1 MKDVILLTRLFQRVS
16 TDIFETSPVD
26 DDEVR
31 LVIDQIVLHPQFGVT
46 TQYDSDI
53 AVLKVRTPQ
62 TTFCAKEKVYS
73 ISSLVI
79 SNDYCYFID
88 LASMLPQGSV

>member
-1 MKDVILLTRLFQRVS
+1 M
-16 TDIFETSPVD
+16 TDHQISVEHHHQGDDPVD

-53 AVLKVRTPQ
+53 AVLKLRTPQ
-62 TTFCAKEKVYS
+62 TTFCAKEKV
-73 ISSLVI
+73 
-79 SNDYCYFID
+79 
-88 LASMLPQGSV
+88 

>member
-1 MKDVILLTRLFQRVS
+1 MWRLCECLVERCIFLFIKIFQRVS
-16 TDIFETSPVD
+16 TDIFETSPLD

-62 TTFCAKEKVYS
+62 TTFCAREKV
-73 ISSLVI
+73 
-79 SNDYCYFID
+79 
-88 LASMLPQGSV
+88 

>member
-62 TTFCAKEKVYS
+62 TTFCAKEKVKSS

-79 SNDYCYFID
+79 TNNYYFID
-88 LASMLPQGSV
+88 LASMLPQASV

>member
-62 TTFCAKEKVYS
+62 TTFCAKEKVKSS

-79 SNDYCYFID
+79 SNNYYFID
-88 LASMLPQGSV
+88 LASMLPQASV

>member
-1 MKDVILLTRLFQRVS
+1 MYILLTRLFQRVS

-53 AVLKVRTPQ
+53 AVLKLRTPQ
-62 TTFCAKEKVYS
+62 TTFCAKEKVKSS